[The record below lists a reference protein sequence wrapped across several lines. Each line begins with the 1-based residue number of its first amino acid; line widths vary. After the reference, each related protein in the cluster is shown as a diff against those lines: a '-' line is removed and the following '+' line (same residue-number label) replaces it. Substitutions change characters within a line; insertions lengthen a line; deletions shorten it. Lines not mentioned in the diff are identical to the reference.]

1 MTPPSPASQIR
12 RMAALAGTAPDMT
25 LDHDVLM
32 VGMVAQAKARGVTWA
47 QIGSVLVG
55 RPDGKLAKKAARA
68 LARDANRRLLAA
80 GKPAAMPLEE
90 AGW

>member
-1 MTPPSPASQIR
+1 MTPPSPGSQVR
-12 RMAALAGTAPDMT
+12 RMAALAGTAPDLT

-32 VGMVAQAKARGVTWA
+32 VGMIAQAKERGVTWA

-55 RPDGKLAKKAARA
+55 RADGKLAKKAART

-80 GKPAAMPLEE
+80 GKPAAIP
-90 AGW
+90 ADADW